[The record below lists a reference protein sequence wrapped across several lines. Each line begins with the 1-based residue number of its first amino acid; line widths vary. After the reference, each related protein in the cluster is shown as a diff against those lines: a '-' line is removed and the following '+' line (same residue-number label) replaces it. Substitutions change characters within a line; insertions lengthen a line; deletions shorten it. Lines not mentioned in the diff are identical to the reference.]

1 MRNVSGRRSTF
12 PPSFCFEGNMAKEIE
27 RKFLVTS
34 ETWRSLGV
42 AIPYCQGYLHSD
54 ENSVIRVRI
63 QGPEARLTI
72 KGRPT
77 GIVRPEY
84 EYSIPMKDAKE
95 LLALTDQRKLVEKN
109 RTKISYKGKV
119 WEVDEFF
126 GKNTGL
132 VVAEIELQSEGEAF
146 EKPAWVGK
154 EISEDARYYNV
165 SLSQHPYSE
174 WSDEEKAQ

>member
-1 MRNVSGRRSTF
+1 
-12 PPSFCFEGNMAKEIE
+12 
-27 RKFLVTS
+27 
-34 ETWRSLGV
+34 
-42 AIPYCQGYLHSD
+42 
-54 ENSVIRVRI
+54 
-63 QGPEARLTI
+63 
-72 KGRPT
+72 
-77 GIVRPEY
+77 
-84 EYSIPMKDAKE
+84 MKDAKE
-95 LLALTDQRKLVEKN
+95 LLALTDQRKLVKKY

-132 VVAEIELQSEGEAF
+132 VVAEIELQSENEAF
-146 EKPAWVGK
+146 EKPTWVGK